1 MSAALTL
8 WNKPLTKLI
17 ARKEEAFGTLFQP
30 ILWIVLFGTGM
41 AAVIGAESPDAKN
54 AYITFMVPGII
65 ALTAMTGAIEG
76 GLTLLFERLQG
87 IIKEYLVSP
96 IPRPSILFGNAL
108 STVSK
113 SLAQASIILGVGLLM
128 GAQFI
133 GLDPLGWLG
142 GLVLIIALGLGF
154 AGIGLA
160 VASKASSPGGYH
172 MLIFMLTLPLLFL
185 SNALYPIV
193 SLPTWMQIGARV
205 NPVSYGVDGLR
216 QTLFDSGSSLAGGEF
231 LPLWLC
237 FVVVSVFAAL
247 GMILAYSS
255 FKKSVK

>member
-1 MSAALTL
+1 MA
-8 WNKPLTKLI
+8 KLM
-17 ARKEEAFGTLFQP
+17 AGKEQAFGILFQP

-41 AAVIGAESPDAKN
+41 AAVIGTESPDAKD

-65 ALTAMTGAIEG
+65 ALAAMTGAIEG

-87 IIKEYLVSP
+87 IIKEYLVAP

-108 STVSK
+108 STVTK
-113 SLAQASIILGVGLLM
+113 SLTQAIVILGVGLLM

-160 VASKASSPGGYH
+160 VASRTNSPGGYH
-172 MLIFMLTLPLLFL
+172 MLIFMLTMPLLFL
-185 SNALYPIV
+185 SNALYPMA
-193 SLPTWMQIGARV
+193 SLPTWMQIGAKI
-205 NPVSYGVDGLR
+205 NPVSYAVDGLR

-237 FVVVSVFAAL
+237 FVVVAAFAAL
-247 GMILAYSS
+247 GMTLAYSS

>member
-1 MSAALTL
+1 M
-8 WNKPLTKLI
+8 

-41 AAVIGAESPDAKN
+41 ATVIGAESPDAKK
-54 AYITFMVPGII
+54 AYITFIVPGII
-65 ALTAMTGAIEG
+65 ALTAQTGAIEG

-96 IPRPSILFGNAL
+96 IPRVSILLGNAL

-113 SLAQASIILGVGLLM
+113 SLAQAAIILGVGLLM

-133 GLDPLGWLG
+133 GLNPLGWLG
-142 GLVLIIALGLGF
+142 GLFLIIVFGFGF

-160 VASKASSPGGYH
+160 VASRTNTPGGYH

-185 SNALYPIV
+185 SNALYPIA
-193 SLPTWMQIGARV
+193 SLPTWMQIGAKI
-205 NPVSYGVDGLR
+205 NPVSYAVDGLR

-237 FVVVSVFAAL
+237 FVVVAAFATL
-247 GMILAYSS
+247 GMMLAFSF

>member
-1 MSAALTL
+1 MSATLTL
-8 WNKPLTKLI
+8 WNKHMAKLM
-17 ARKEEAFGTLFQP
+17 AGKEQAFGILFQP

-41 AAVIGAESPDAKN
+41 AAVIGTESSDAKD

-65 ALTAMTGAIEG
+65 ALAAMTGAIEG

-108 STVSK
+108 STVTK
-113 SLAQASIILGVGLLM
+113 SLAQAVVILGVGLLM

-160 VASKASSPGGYH
+160 VASRTNSPSGYH
-172 MLIFMLTLPLLFL
+172 MLIFMLTMPLLFL
-185 SNALYPIV
+185 SNALYPMA
-193 SLPTWMQIGARV
+193 SLPTWMQIGANI
-205 NPVSYGVDGLR
+205 NPVSYAVDGLR
-216 QTLFDSGSSLAGGEF
+216 QTLFDSSSSLAGGEF

-237 FVVVSVFAAL
+237 FVVVTVFAAL
-247 GMILAYSS
+247 GMMLAYSS

>member
-8 WNKPLTKLI
+8 WNKHMAKLI
-17 ARKEEAFGTLFQP
+17 AHKEEAFGILFQP

-41 AAVIGAESPDAKN
+41 AAVIGEGSPDARE

-65 ALTAMTGAIEG
+65 ALAALTGAIEG

-96 IPRPSILFGNAL
+96 IPRVSILFGNAL

-113 SLAQASIILGVGLLM
+113 SLAQALIILGVGLLM

-133 GLDPLGWLG
+133 GLNPLGWLG
-142 GLVLIIALGLGF
+142 GLALITVFGLGF

-160 VASKASSPGGYH
+160 VASRTSSPGGYH
-172 MLIFMLTLPLLFL
+172 MLIFMLTMPLLFL
-185 SNALYPIV
+185 SNALYPIA
-193 SLPTWMQIGARV
+193 SLPTWMQIGAKI
-205 NPVSYGVDGLR
+205 NPVSYAVDGLR
-216 QTLFDSGSSLAGGEF
+216 QTLFDSSSSLASGEF

-237 FVVVSVFAAL
+237 FIVVVVFAAL
-247 GMILAYSS
+247 GMLLAYSL